1 MQFRD
6 LVSFVK
12 VAEELHFTRAA
23 TQLFMTQ
30 PPLTRQIRALE
41 AEIGFDLFD
50 RSTRS
55 VELTPAGSS
64 FLGYA
69 RRAVE
74 TTNQAIAAAHLI
86 EEGKAGV
93 LTVGFV
99 GSASLEVFPYL
110 IPEYRRRCP
119 GVELRLLEMNSDD
132 QMTALE
138 SAQIDL
144 GISRADK
151 REGIESFIVTHSP
164 LIVAVPSIS
173 SLAGFDSVDLTQLKG
188 EDFVAFPKRVGRT
201 LRDVVD
207 DLCHANGFSPR
218 VVQVA
223 SAMHVVLSLVSAGLG
238 VAIVPYSAT
247 VIHFSDA
254 KYIPILGSPY
264 SEIRVSYRNSNSN
277 PVLESFIEVLKE
289 KSIGSGL

>member
-1 MQFRD
+1 MEFRD
-6 LVSFVK
+6 LISFVK

-23 TQLFMTQ
+23 EQLYMSQ

-41 AEIGFDLFD
+41 SEIGFDLFD

-74 TTNQAIAAAHLI
+74 TANQAIAAAHLI
-86 EEGKAGV
+86 AEGKAGV
-93 LTVGFV
+93 LNIGFV

-110 IPEYRRRCP
+110 IPEYRRRRP
-119 GVELRLLEMNSDD
+119 SVELHLLEMNSDD

-151 REGIESFIVTHSP
+151 REGIDSFIVAHSP
-164 LIVAVPSIS
+164 LVVAVHANS
-173 SLAGFDSVDLTQLKG
+173 SLAGFDSIHLKQLNG
-188 EDFVAFPKRVGRT
+188 EDFVAFPKRTGRT
-201 LRDVVD
+201 LRDVID
-207 DLCHANGFSPR
+207 DLCVASGFSPR
-218 VVQVA
+218 IVQVA
-223 SAMHVVLSLVSAGLG
+223 RAMHAVLSLVSSGLG
-238 VAIVPYSAT
+238 VAIVPGSAT
-247 VIHFSDA
+247 VMHFPDV
-254 KYIPILGSPY
+254 KYIPITGSPR
-264 SEIRVSYRNSNSN
+264 SDVRVSYRSTNSN
-277 PVLESFIEVLKE
+277 PVLESFIDVLKE